1 MPSIRAVS
9 YTTSNQTSYSV
20 PKPTGTQAGDLLIAF
35 HVGDWANLSD
45 MTAPAGWELI
55 DQATVEDSQFGTI
68 THVKLWQKRAGADEP
83 SSYTFTQGQES
94 SYTSAGGVV
103 IYALQNAAYADHA
116 RSTYNSSGSSV
127 QTPSVP
133 GAVAGDIDLRLAAGY
148 PDDSFNFSRSWT
160 SPAGFTERV
169 DAQAGEDCT
178 FTSASRT
185 IASAGATGTATFTA
199 SGALA
204 PRQGWSVLIS
214 EGSMPADIEV
224 DGPINL
230 SVDIP
235 SHTTSASSTSRP
247 GMVGLAAQVPAHAV
261 SAGQSPRAEGIWPKV
276 TVHAP
281 TVAAGTVTLVHAPA
295 VTPAVLVPAPVP
307 QIGQSIMPDPAA
319 PLVTV
324 ATPAIDAQQQHQIA
338 APLVEPRVIVPAS
351 FIDVPVLPGDKITQS
366 GQIEWNGFL
375 MGAGTPY
382 RILEIQGWDDL
393 PPIDSG
399 NVPRPTGHGAFPGR
413 PQAGERIINLALQ
426 IAAPDILEFRRLIE
440 DLEAVGGVPDTED
453 EYPIV
458 IRLGNSA
465 YLVYGQLRARTP
477 GTVNRHYALGFTRNA
492 ALQWVC
498 SDPRRYSLIRH
509 GVTIDVD
516 DPTEVWNQ
524 GNTST
529 QPEIRI
535 HGPVTTP
542 RLEIEETGAV
552 IAFDLTVGEDSRLDI
567 DIKAGTAVIGNTSVT
582 GKLTGSVPLTDW
594 VLRPGFS
601 TISYTAASGGAGG
614 IDIFWRDAWT

>member
-1 MPSIRAVS
+1 MAPTIRAVS
-9 YTTSNQTSYSV
+9 SVASGTTGSYSC
-20 PKPTGTQAGDLLIAF
+20 PRPTGTTAGDLLVAF
-35 HVGDWANLSD
+35 QVSD
-45 MTAPAGWELI
+45 YGNINQLTAPSGWELV
-55 DQATVEDSQFGTI
+55 DQASATSDPDGELY
-68 THVKLWQKRAGADEP
+68 VKLWTKTATASEP
-83 SSYTFTQGQES
+83 ASYTFGQNS
-94 SYTSAGGVV
+94 GADGGVV
-103 IYALQNAAYADHA
+103 IVALSGAALGAHDK
-116 RSTYNSSGSSV
+116 STFTTSGSSV
-127 QTPSVP
+127 TTPSVT
-133 GAVAGDIDLRLAAGY
+133 AIAGDIELRFAAGF
-148 PDDSFNFSRSWT
+148 PTSETPRSWT
-160 SPAGFTERV
+160 PPPGTTERV
-169 DAQAGEDCT
+169 DLQSGEYAT
-178 FTSASRT
+178 FTLATRT
-185 IASAGATGTATFTA
+185 ISTSGPTGTLTFTA
-199 SGALA
+199 SSALM
-204 PRQGWSVLIS
+204 PRQGWTVVVTT
-214 EGSMPADIEV
+214 GSIPADIEV

-247 GMVGLAAQVPAHAV
+247 GMVELAAQVPAHAV
-261 SAGQSPRAEGIWPKV
+261 SAGQSPRAEGIWPQV

-281 TVAAGTVTLVHAPA
+281 TVAAGTVTLVNAPA

-338 APLVEPRVIVPAS
+338 APLVEPRVIIPAS